1 LNLSLVLIATAKV
14 NKLVVVAAS
23 AYADFAVD

>member
-1 LNLSLVLIATAKV
+1 VLIATAKV